1 MLCNLLSELGVLRVA
16 GEDELARCL
25 EEQSYNAVILD
36 AGAVVTAA
44 TAVTKILER
53 NPSTEVYVITTSPHW
68 RVARDVLRAGAV
80 DYLPKSRLSEDLFDS
95 LRDSAQRSTRSD
107 RIVSIDGDGS

>member
-1 MLCNLLSELGVLRVA
+1 M
-16 GEDELARCL
+16 
-25 EEQSYNAVILD
+25 ILD

-44 TAVTKILER
+44 TAVIKILER
-53 NPSTEVYVITTSPHW
+53 DPSTEVYVITTSPHW

-95 LRDSAQRSTRSD
+95 LRKVAQRSTGSD
-107 RIVSIDGDGS
+107 RSAGIGGNGS